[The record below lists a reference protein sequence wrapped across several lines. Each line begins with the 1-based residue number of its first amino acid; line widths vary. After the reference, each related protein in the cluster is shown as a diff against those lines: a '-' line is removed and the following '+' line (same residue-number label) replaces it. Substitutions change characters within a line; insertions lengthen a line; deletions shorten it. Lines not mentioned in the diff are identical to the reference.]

1 MTNRGF
7 SQAWESSQH
16 LSAARLEADIAWLIS
31 CIGNPITKLRT
42 SEDGVASQTALQPFS
57 TRLRDAIRFPF
68 TAK

>member
-31 CIGNPITKLRT
+31 CIGNPTTGLCT
-42 SEDGVASQTALQPFS
+42 SDDGVASQIALQPLS

-68 TAK
+68 MAK

>member
-31 CIGNPITKLRT
+31 SIGNPITKLRT
-42 SEDGVASQTALQPFS
+42 SDDGIPSPTALHPLS
-57 TRLRDAIRFPF
+57 PLLRDAIRLPF
-68 TAK
+68 MAN

>member
-31 CIGNPITKLRT
+31 CIGNPTTKLRT
-42 SEDGVASQTALQPFS
+42 SDDSVLPQTALQPLS
-57 TRLRDAIRFPF
+57 TRLRDAFRLPF
-68 TAK
+68 TTK